1 MFNKVSNIQEFV
13 EKHGSLLREH
23 DFYLSVEA
31 PTDDYYM
38 AYFIEDV
45 NKYLVILKD
54 NLKETMQ
61 IKMKSFIDSLQK
73 AIEEQRYDVSD

>member
-13 EKHGSLLREH
+13 EKHGDLLREH

-38 AYFIEDV
+38 AFFIEDV
-45 NKYLVILKD
+45 NKYIVILND

-61 IKMKSFIDSLQK
+61 LRMSEFVNELNKTIQ
-73 AIEEQRYDVSD
+73 EGRYDAEI